1 MIKEW
6 VLRRIELNQ
15 YSFLLFIVFSWS
27 CRTVDLCVPI
37 VPIPDLKRSLGLPAP
52 IGGDANA
59 GMRLVWAELGSGIPS
74 SKAEIFI
81 WQPCA
86 HSNRSAWDSLRF
98 GSVDNSRVIFEY
110 VCVEER
116 SFLGIVHFKLIVS
129 VILRISPMLCEVS
142 EIHWR
147 VVKQMVVNQIVRTV
161 RVGYVTCTY
170 LLYIWYSVW

>member
-15 YSFLLFIVFSWS
+15 YSFLLFIVFSWG

-74 SKAEIFI
+74 RLK
-81 WQPCA
+81 
-86 HSNRSAWDSLRF
+86 SLY
-98 GSVDNSRVIFEY
+98 GSLVSVDNSRVIFEY

-116 SFLGIVHFKLIVS
+116 SFLGIIHFRLIVS

-142 EIHWR
+142 KIHWR

-161 RVGYVTCTY
+161 RVGYVPCTY
-170 LLYIWYSVW
+170 LLYVWYSVW